1 MEFQVKLNNM
11 DYRDPNLIRALENIS
26 DSISYRFVMSIDE
39 MTDAIEQ
46 YFLEELE
53 INLEVSGMKL
63 DIVEGKLYY
72 DNIFEAAIIADQLSS
87 HFGKGLIGLGS
98 SEDNQDYYLVNPMLL
113 MRKIANFAMIQPY
126 KEEIVITFDQANE
139 LTQTWISKYLREKE
153 ED

>member
-1 MEFQVKLNNM
+1 MEFKVELNNM
-11 DYRDPNLIRALENIS
+11 DYTDPNLIRALENIS
-26 DSISYRFVMSIDE
+26 DSIKYKIVMSIEE
-39 MTDAIEQ
+39 MSDAIEH

-53 INLEVSGMKL
+53 INLEVSGMKI

-72 DNIFEAAIIADQLSS
+72 DNIFEAAIIADQLSI

-98 SEDNQDYYLVNPMLL
+98 SENNQDYYLVNPMLL

-139 LTQTWISKYLREKE
+139 FTQTWIYKYLREKE

>member
-1 MEFQVKLNNM
+1 M

-72 DNIFEAAIIADQLSS
+72 DNIFEAAIIADQLSI

-98 SEDNQDYYLVNPMLL
+98 SEDNQDYYLINPMLL

-139 LTQTWISKYLREKE
+139 FTQTWIYKYLREKE

>member
-1 MEFQVKLNNM
+1 MEFKVELNNM
-11 DYRDPNLIRALENIS
+11 DYTDPNLIRALENIS
-26 DSISYRFVMSIDE
+26 DSIKYKVVMSIEE
-39 MTDAIEQ
+39 MSDAIEH

-72 DNIFEAAIIADQLSS
+72 DNIFEAAIIADQLSI

-139 LTQTWISKYLREKE
+139 FTQTWIYKYLREKE